1 MEHCLFISN
10 VERSQES
17 LFSRIVLNIHSEPLV
32 QNHHYS
38 VNKFIAYSCSYTVV
52 SINMQFKGLVHPK
65 INIVI
70 LMFVILMF
78 QNCMIF
84 FPLG

>member
-1 MEHCLFISN
+1 MELCLFISN
-10 VERSQES
+10 VEHSKAS
-17 LFSRIVLNIHSEPLV
+17 LSSGIVLNIHGEPLV

-38 VNKFIAYSCSYTVV
+38 VNEFIAYSCTYAVV
-52 SINMQFKGLVHPK
+52 SINMQFKGLVHPE

-70 LMFVILMF
+70 LLF
-78 QNCMIF
+78 QNRMIF